1 MASTRRTFLKRAS
14 TAAAGLAGAKL
25 LPASTIDP
33 RLSVDALFGKSI
45 RRYDEAELVA
55 CLIRDWLRGGL
66 ADRWW
71 WRDVLGSAS
80 GFRKGLRS
88 RSRVDGVRFSLCRAR

>member
-1 MASTRRTFLKRAS
+1 MLASPTLPVAEALRQRADGARRPWVQA
-14 TAAAGLAGAKL
+14 
-25 LPASTIDP
+25 
-33 RLSVDALFGKSI
+33 DALSADAVIFA
-45 RRYDEAELVA
+45 DEAELVA

-80 GFRKGLRS
+80 AEDWLAVRS
-88 RSRVDGVRFSLCRAR
+88 APRCEECARIAG